1 MTTTVFLQLVTN
13 GIAQGA
19 MYGLIAVGYTMVY
32 GIIQLINF
40 AHGEF
45 FMFGGFGAL
54 AVYLWIPPVQHLPL
68 AGALPIMLVGGMIA
82 SVVIAVLAERFAY
95 RPLRNAPRLAPLI
108 TAIGVSLLLQQLVF
122 LWYPQPGGHTFRGVT
137 APLQFPTFAGKPF
150 HLGGV
155 LLQRADLLTVIV
167 SVIAMAYLAYFVMK
181 TRTGRAMQATAQD
194 PDTARLMGINTDRVI
209 VVAFV
214 LGAAF
219 AAVAAIIYG
228 LRFGNVD
235 YVMGFDAG
243 LKAFTAA
250 VLGGIGNIY
259 GAMLGGL
266 VLGVVEEVL
275 SGSLASYHVTSQWG
289 TAWQDVWAFLLLII
303 VLLVRPQGL
312 LGERVADRA

>member
-68 AGALPIMLVGGMIA
+68 LAALPIMLIGGMIA
-82 SVVIAVLAERFAY
+82 SVIIAILAERFAY

-108 TAIGVSLLLQQLVF
+108 TAIGVSILLQQLVF
-122 LWYPQPGGHTFRGVT
+122 LWYPQPGGHKVTIGVT
-137 APLQFPTFAGKPF
+137 APVQFPTFTGKPF

-167 SVIAMAYLAYFVMK
+167 SVICMAYLAYFVMK

-219 AAVAAIIYG
+219 AAVAAITYG
-228 LRFGNVD
+228 LRYGQV
-235 YVMGFDAG
+235 VLRHGLRRRTQSVHRGRARRHRQHLRRDARRSG
-243 LKAFTAA
+243 PRHRGAGDHRYPGAA
-250 VLGGIGNIY
+250 TTRPSS
-259 GAMLGGL
+259 GAPPGRTCGR
-266 VLGVVEEVL
+266 
-275 SGSLASYHVTSQWG
+275 SCC
-289 TAWQDVWAFLLLII
+289 
-303 VLLVRPQGL
+303 
-312 LGERVADRA
+312 